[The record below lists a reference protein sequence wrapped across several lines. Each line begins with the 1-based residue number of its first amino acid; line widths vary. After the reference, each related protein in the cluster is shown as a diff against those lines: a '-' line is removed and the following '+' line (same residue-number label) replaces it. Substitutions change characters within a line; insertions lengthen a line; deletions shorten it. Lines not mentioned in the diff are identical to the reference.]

1 VKTII
6 QGLPLPLGGLKFFSE
21 MDARSRLE
29 VALVIVWGICVL
41 LAILYQLRIRIS
53 SAASFAEAHRLK
65 QGAGVARHKV
75 IIGCLLVSFRHFC
88 YPTASHTFN
97 MWVFLRIGAWGFQAV
112 GIGLLIRFGV
122 EFNGEMMD
130 NLNPYY
136 EVYDDP
142 YSHANYVLG
151 KKVSGRT
158 HK

>member
-1 VKTII
+1 
-6 QGLPLPLGGLKFFSE
+6 
-21 MDARSRLE
+21 M
-29 VALVIVWGICVL
+29 IVWGICVL
-41 LAILYQLRIRIS
+41 LAILYQLRIHIL

-75 IIGCLLVSFRHFC
+75 IIECLLVSFRHFC

-97 MWVFLRIGAWGFQAV
+97 MWVFLRIEAAWGFQAV

-142 YSHANYVLG
+142 YSDANYVLG